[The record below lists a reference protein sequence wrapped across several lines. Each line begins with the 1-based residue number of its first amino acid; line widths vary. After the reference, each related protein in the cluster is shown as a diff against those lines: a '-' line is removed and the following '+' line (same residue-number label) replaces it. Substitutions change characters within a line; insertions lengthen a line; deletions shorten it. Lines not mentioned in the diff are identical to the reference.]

1 MKHKTNIW
9 ETHSSTILS
18 ITLVMFL
25 LGMCLLMEYHSYRLT
40 HDMQERITFK
50 VDLVPDIS
58 DEMADLLKM
67 KIETMP
73 EVKHVDYISR
83 QQAAEIFSEELN
95 DDFVSFCGYNPL
107 YPSMMVNLK
116 ASYLPE
122 MRQSGRAEAIADFT
136 AKVGGMENVTGVVYQ
151 ENVVN
156 ELNGV
161 FYNITWFLVIF
172 ISILVVISI
181 LIISSTIRISLYAQR
196 EAITTMR
203 LVGAKKGFIARPFL
217 LRSIWYG
224 LLGAVIALAV
234 LSVSMGVLNQSL
246 MGLDLLNPGH
256 YLWYLAITVVVMLLG
271 VVLSLLSTRFAV
283 YRYLRYNN

>member
-1 MKHKTNIW
+1 MKHKVNIW
-9 ETHSSTILS
+9 ETHSSAVLS

-25 LGMCLLMEYHSYRLT
+25 LGMCFLMEYHSYRIT

-58 DEMADLLKM
+58 DEMAELLKM
-67 KIETMP
+67 KLETMP
-73 EVKHVDYISR
+73 VVKHVDYISR

-122 MRQSGRAEAIADFT
+122 MRETGRAEAIAAF
-136 AKVGGMENVTGVVYQ
+136 ASEVGAMENVSGVVYQ

-156 ELNGV
+156 ELNHV

-172 ISILVVISI
+172 IVLLLIISV

-203 LVGAKKGFIARPFL
+203 LVGAKKGFIAHPFL
-217 LRSIWYG
+217 VRGIWYG
-224 LLGAVIALAV
+224 LLGSLIAIAVLAV
-234 LSVSMGVLNQSL
+234 AIGVLNQTL
-246 MGLDLLNPGH
+246 EGLDLLNMGH
-256 YLWYLAITVVVMLLG
+256 YLWYGCIAALVVLLG
-271 VVLSLLSTRFAV
+271 VVLSLVSTRFAV